1 MSKQTKR
8 NVKMINVANKK
19 VTKRTA
25 IAEAF
30 VNLNTATKEKI
41 YKDRIIKGDVISV
54 AKTAG
59 ILAAKKTSDI
69 IPLCHQIP
77 LNSVEIEIVNKSEG
91 LQIVSKCNSSSK
103 TGVEME
109 ALSGVNSA
117 LLAIYD
123 LSKIVEP
130 NLKITNTK
138 LLVKSGGKKGLWI
151 NPDGVPAKIKN
162 ALNL

>member
-1 MSKQTKR
+1 MSKQTKK
-8 NVKMINVANKK
+8 NVKMINVSKKK

-30 VNLNTATKEKI
+30 VNLNKSTKEKI
-41 YKDRIIKGDVISV
+41 YKDKIIKGDVISV

-77 LNSVEIEIVNKSEG
+77 LNSVEIEIVNKLEG
-91 LQIVSKCNSSSK
+91 LLVVSKCNSSSK

-109 ALSGVNSA
+109 ALLSVTVTA
-117 LLAIYD
+117 LTIYD
-123 LSKIVEP
+123 MCKSIDKSIEITKIRLLSK
-130 NLKITNTK
+130 KGG
-138 LLVKSGGKKGLWI
+138 KSGNYKR
-151 NPDGVPAKIKN
+151 
-162 ALNL
+162 

>member
-1 MSKQTKR
+1 MSKQTKK
-8 NVKMINVANKK
+8 NVKMIDVAKKK

-30 VNLNTATKEKI
+30 INLNTATKEKI
-41 YKDRIIKGDVISV
+41 YKDKIIKGDVISV

-77 LNSVEIEIVNKSEG
+77 LNSVEIEIVNKLEG
-91 LQIVSKCNSSSK
+91 LLVVSKCNSSSK

-109 ALSGVNSA
+109 ALLSVTVSA
-117 LLAIYD
+117 LTIYD
-123 LSKIVEP
+123 MCKSIDKSIEITKIRLLSK
-130 NLKITNTK
+130 KGG
-138 LLVKSGGKKGLWI
+138 KSGNYKR
-151 NPDGVPAKIKN
+151 
-162 ALNL
+162 

>member
-1 MSKQTKR
+1 MSKQTKK
-8 NVKMINVANKK
+8 NVKMIDVANKK

-30 VNLNTATKEKI
+30 INLNTATKEKI

-77 LNSVEIEIVNKSEG
+77 LNSVEIEIINKSKG
-91 LQIVSKCNSSSK
+91 LQILSKCNSSSK

-109 ALSGVNSA
+109 ALLSA
-117 LLAIYD
+117 SVTALTIYD
-123 LSKIVEP
+123 MCKSLDKSIEIKRIQLVSK
-130 NLKITNTK
+130 TGG
-138 LLVKSGGKKGLWI
+138 KSGDYLRKK
-151 NPDGVPAKIKN
+151 
-162 ALNL
+162 

>member
-1 MSKQTKR
+1 MSKQTKK
-8 NVKMINVANKK
+8 NVKMIDVANKK

-30 VNLNTATKEKI
+30 INLNTATKEKI
-41 YKDRIIKGDVISV
+41 YKDKIIKGDVISV

-77 LNSVEIEIVNKSEG
+77 LNSVEIEIVNKLEG
-91 LQIVSKCNSSSK
+91 LLVVSKCNSSSK

-109 ALSGVNSA
+109 ALLSVTVTA
-117 LLAIYD
+117 LTIYD
-123 LSKIVEP
+123 MCKSIDKSIEITKIRLLSK
-130 NLKITNTK
+130 KGG
-138 LLVKSGGKKGLWI
+138 KSGNYKR
-151 NPDGVPAKIKN
+151 
-162 ALNL
+162 

>member
-8 NVKMINVANKK
+8 NVKMINVADKK
-19 VTKRTA
+19 VTKRIA
-25 IAEAF
+25 VAEAF

-41 YKDRIIKGDVISV
+41 YKDKIIKGDVISV

-69 IPLCHQIP
+69 IPLCHQIS
-77 LNSVEIEIVNKSEG
+77 LNSVEIVIVNKPKG

-109 ALSGVNSA
+109 ALLSVTVTA
-117 LLAIYD
+117 LTIYD
-123 LSKIVEP
+123 MCKSIDKSIEITKIRLLSK
-130 NLKITNTK
+130 KGG
-138 LLVKSGGKKGLWI
+138 KSGNYKR
-151 NPDGVPAKIKN
+151 
-162 ALNL
+162 

>member
-1 MSKQTKR
+1 MSKQTKK
-8 NVKMINVANKK
+8 NVKMIDVANKK

-30 VNLNTATKEKI
+30 INLNTATKEKI

-77 LNSVEIEIVNKSEG
+77 LNSVEIEIVNKLEG
-91 LQIVSKCNSSSK
+91 LLVVSKCNSSSK

-109 ALSGVNSA
+109 ALLSVTVTA
-117 LLAIYD
+117 LTIYD
-123 LSKIVEP
+123 MCKSIDKSIEITKIRLLSK
-130 NLKITNTK
+130 KGG
-138 LLVKSGGKKGLWI
+138 KSGNYKR
-151 NPDGVPAKIKN
+151 
-162 ALNL
+162 

>member
-1 MSKQTKR
+1 MSEQTKKT
-8 NVKMINVANKK
+8 VKMIDVGKKK

-30 VNLNTATKEKI
+30 INLNKATKEKI
-41 YKDRIIKGDVISV
+41 YKNKIFKGDVISV

-77 LNSVEIEIVNKSEG
+77 LNSVEIEIINKSKG
-91 LQIVSKCNSSSK
+91 LQILSKCNSSSK

-109 ALSGVNSA
+109 ALLSA
-117 LLAIYD
+117 SVTALTIYD
-123 LSKIVEP
+123 MCKSLDKSIQIKKIQLVSK
-130 NLKITNTK
+130 TGG
-138 LLVKSGGKKGLWI
+138 KSGDYLRKK
-151 NPDGVPAKIKN
+151 
-162 ALNL
+162 

>member
-1 MSKQTKR
+1 MSKQTKK
-8 NVKMINVANKK
+8 NVKMVNVADKK

-41 YKDRIIKGDVISV
+41 YKDKIIKGDVISV

-77 LNSVEIEIVNKSEG
+77 LNSVEIEIINKSKG
-91 LQIVSKCNSSSK
+91 LQILSKCNSSSK

-109 ALSGVNSA
+109 ALLSA
-117 LLAIYD
+117 SVTALTIYD
-123 LSKIVEP
+123 MCKSLDKSIEIKRIQLVSK
-130 NLKITNTK
+130 TGG
-138 LLVKSGGKKGLWI
+138 KSGDYLRKK
-151 NPDGVPAKIKN
+151 
-162 ALNL
+162 

>member
-1 MSKQTKR
+1 MSKQTKK
-8 NVKMINVANKK
+8 NVKMIDVADKK

-30 VNLNTATKEKI
+30 INLNTATKEKI
-41 YKDRIIKGDVISV
+41 YKDKIIKGDVISV

-77 LNSVEIEIVNKSEG
+77 LNSVEIDIKDEQNG
-91 LQIVSKCNSSSK
+91 FQIISKCNSSSK

-109 ALSGVNSA
+109 ALLSVTVTA
-117 LLAIYD
+117 LTIYD
-123 LSKIVEP
+123 MCKSIDKSIEIKKIRLLSK
-130 NLKITNTK
+130 KGG
-138 LLVKSGGKKGLWI
+138 KSGNYI
-151 NPDGVPAKIKN
+151 R
-162 ALNL
+162 

>member
-1 MSKQTKR
+1 MSKQTKK
-8 NVKMINVANKK
+8 NVKMIDVTNKK

-30 VNLNTATKEKI
+30 INLNTVTKEKI

-77 LNSVEIEIVNKSEG
+77 LNSVEIEIINKPKG
-91 LQIVSKCNSSSK
+91 LQILSKCNSASK

-109 ALSGVNSA
+109 ALLSVSITA
-117 LLAIYD
+117 LTIYD
-123 LSKIVEP
+123 MCKSIDKSIEITKIRLLSK
-130 NLKITNTK
+130 KGG
-138 LLVKSGGKKGLWI
+138 KSGNYKR
-151 NPDGVPAKIKN
+151 
-162 ALNL
+162 

>member
-1 MSKQTKR
+1 MSKQTKK
-8 NVKMINVANKK
+8 NVKMIDVANKK

-30 VNLNTATKEKI
+30 INLNTATKEKI

-77 LNSVEIEIVNKSEG
+77 LNSVEIEIINKSKG
-91 LQIVSKCNSSSK
+91 LQILSKCNSSSK

-109 ALSGVNSA
+109 ALLSA
-117 LLAIYD
+117 SVTALTIYD
-123 LSKIVEP
+123 MCKSIDKSMEITKIRLLSK
-130 NLKITNTK
+130 KGG
-138 LLVKSGGKKGLWI
+138 KSGNYKR
-151 NPDGVPAKIKN
+151 
-162 ALNL
+162 

>member
-8 NVKMINVANKK
+8 NVKMINVAKKK

-30 VNLNTATKEKI
+30 VNLNKSTKEKI
-41 YKDRIIKGDVISV
+41 YKDKIIKGDVISV

-77 LNSVEIEIVNKSEG
+77 LNSVEIEIVNKLEG

-109 ALSGVNSA
+109 ALLSVTVTA
-117 LLAIYD
+117 LTIYD
-123 LSKIVEP
+123 MCKSIDKSIEITKIRLLSK
-130 NLKITNTK
+130 KGG
-138 LLVKSGGKKGLWI
+138 KSGNYKR
-151 NPDGVPAKIKN
+151 
-162 ALNL
+162 